1 MFSLSEEINSP
12 LRSLVMMS
20 LARRQTL
27 ETRSHKIAKE
37 ERERE
42 RRRSEIEEER
52 TTLIWIYQ
60 ICF

>member
-1 MFSLSEEINSP
+1 
-12 LRSLVMMS
+12 MMS